1 MNINFSGNLNRD
13 QFELLLMAVGYNVTS
28 KELDACLADIGVRNN
43 EYVTFPIFFEWWTS
57 SVGATYL
64 KRK

>member
-1 MNINFSGNLNRD
+1 MSRCSGALNRD

-28 KELDACLADIGVRNN
+28 RELDACLSDLGVRAG
-43 EYVTFPIFFEWWTS
+43 ESVGFALFFDWWTS
-57 SVGATYL
+57 SVGAKLL